1 MRDRVE
7 WSAGK
12 VWEGCLWVLCSTGWL
27 VVELHSALSSALFG
41 SQGGPSSPALDLLW
55 AGCSSPSLS
64 PPSRLQPPQSC
75 VPPSPV
81 MAGRHGECLA
91 QLLPSLPYHVP
102 RPALISALLSSPL
115 LTDVPGLALGR
126 PRPLCPAAE
135 LHEHFCQLVW
145 LYAADPLADEARP
158 CPL

>member
-1 MRDRVE
+1 M
-7 WSAGK
+7 
-12 VWEGCLWVLCSTGWL
+12 LCSTGWL

-41 SQGGPSSPALDLLW
+41 SQGCPAPQPCICYGQGVL
-55 AGCSSPSLS
+55 PPLS
-64 PPSRLQPPQSC
+64 PPSTLQLPQSR
-75 VPPSPV
+75 VPPSPG
-81 MAGRHGECLA
+81 MAGHHGECLA